1 MVKRTKINPRQNNHF
16 ATCRPNFRS
25 SVLLERIE
33 LSGTVFSSRGEGK
46 KFLELPWVKRQIKQK
61 LGFTPYQGTLNVML
75 SEESVKRKKLLE
87 KAHSIKVCPADGYC
101 SGALI
106 KAFIGKLECA
116 IVVPEVAG
124 YPKGVLE
131 IIAPVNLRETLQLED
146 GGEVTVTVI
155 L

>member
-1 MVKRTKINPRQNNHF
+1 LK
-16 ATCRPNFRS
+16 
-25 SVLLERIE
+25 RIE
-33 LSGTVFSSRGEGK
+33 LSGKIFSSRGEGK

-61 LGFTPYQGTLNVML
+61 LGFTPYLGTLNVML

-101 SGALI
+101 SGTFIKALI
-106 KAFIGKLECA
+106 GTLECA

-131 IIAPVNLRETLQLED
+131 IIASVNLREQLQLED

>member
-1 MVKRTKINPRQNNHF
+1 LK
-16 ATCRPNFRS
+16 
-25 SVLLERIE
+25 RIE
-33 LSGTVFSSRGEGK
+33 LSGKVFSSRGEGK
-46 KFLELPWVKRQIKQK
+46 KFLELPWVKRQIKHK
-61 LGFTPYQGTLNVML
+61 LGFTPYPGTLNVML

-101 SGALI
+101 SGTFIKALI
-106 KAFIGKLECA
+106 GTLECA
-116 IVVPEVAG
+116 IVVPEVPA

-146 GGEVTVTVI
+146 GCEVTVTVI

>member
-1 MVKRTKINPRQNNHF
+1 LK
-16 ATCRPNFRS
+16 
-25 SVLLERIE
+25 RIE
-33 LSGTVFSSRGEGK
+33 LNGKVFSSRGEGK

-61 LGFTPYQGTLNVML
+61 LGFSPYPGTLNVRL

-87 KAHSIKVCPADGYC
+87 KAHPIKVYPADGYC
-101 SGALI
+101 SGKLI
-106 KAFIGKLECA
+106 KALIGKLECA

-124 YPKGVLE
+124 YPKEVLE

-146 GGEVTVTVI
+146 GCAVTVTVN

>member
-1 MVKRTKINPRQNNHF
+1 LK
-16 ATCRPNFRS
+16 
-25 SVLLERIE
+25 RIE
-33 LSGTVFSSRGEGK
+33 LNGTVFSSRGEGK
-46 KFLELPWVKRQIKQK
+46 KFLELPWVKQQIKQK
-61 LGFTPYQGTLNVML
+61 LGFTPYPGTLNMML

-87 KAHSIKVCPADGYC
+87 KAHPIKVFPADGYC
-101 SGALI
+101 SGTLI

-116 IVVPEVAG
+116 IVIPEVAG

-146 GGEVTVTVI
+146 GGEVTATVN

>member
-1 MVKRTKINPRQNNHF
+1 MAKGTKITLRQNNHF

-25 SVLLERIE
+25 AALLKRTE

-61 LGFTPYQGTLNVML
+61 LGFTPYIGTLNVML

-101 SGALI
+101 SGTLI
-106 KAFIGKLECA
+106 KAFIGTLECA

-146 GGEVTVTVI
+146 GSEVTVTVI

>member
-1 MVKRTKINPRQNNHF
+1 LK
-16 ATCRPNFRS
+16 
-25 SVLLERIE
+25 RIE
-33 LSGTVFSSRGEGK
+33 FNGKVFSSRGEGK
-46 KFLELPWVKRQIKQK
+46 KFLELPWVKQQIKQK
-61 LGFTPYQGTLNVML
+61 LGFSPYPGTLNVRL

-131 IIAPVNLRETLQLED
+131 IIAPVSLRETLQVED
-146 GGEVTVTVI
+146 GGEVTVTVT

>member
-1 MVKRTKINPRQNNHF
+1 MK
-16 ATCRPNFRS
+16 
-25 SVLLERIE
+25 RIE
-33 LSGTVFSSRGEGK
+33 LNGTVFSSRGEGK
-46 KFLELPWVKRQIKQK
+46 KFLDLPWVKQQINQE
-61 LGFTPYQGTLNVML
+61 LGFTPYPGTLNVML

-101 SGALI
+101 NGTLI
-106 KAFIGKLECA
+106 KASIGKLECA
-116 IVVPEVAG
+116 IVIPEVAG

-146 GGEVTVTVI
+146 GGEVTVTVN